1 MGYDVSLMADS
12 TSRWAEAMREISS
25 RLEEMPGEEGY
36 PAYLAARLSEF
47 YERAG
52 LVTALNGASGSVS
65 VIGAVSPPGGDF
77 SEPVTQNTL
86 RIVKVFWALDAK
98 LSQRRHFPAI
108 NWLNSY
114 SLYLDALHDWYDKN
128 VSPDWNKTRS
138 WAMAVLQKEA
148 ELQEIVQL
156 VGSDALPET
165 EQITIEVA
173 RMIREIFLQQN
184 AYDAVDTFCDM
195 NKQYDMMKAIK
206 LYSDLANGAQAAGV
220 SPAQITTIKAK
231 NELPQIKFTKDYKP
245 MLAKIEKEME
255 AEFNALRSAA

>member
-1 MGYDVSLMADS
+1 
-12 TSRWAEAMREISS
+12 
-25 RLEEMPGEEGY
+25 MPGEEGY

-52 LVTALNGASGSVS
+52 RVINLNGTDGSVS

-114 SLYLDALHDWYDKN
+114 SLYLDRLNEWYDRE
-128 VSPDWNKTRS
+128 VSPEWNPLRT
-138 WAMAVLQKEA
+138 WAMGILQKEA

-156 VGSDALPET
+156 VGSDALPDE
-165 EQITIEVA
+165 EQVTIEVA
-173 RMIREIFLQQN
+173 RMIREVFLQQN
-184 AYDAVDTFCDM
+184 AYDPVDTFCPM
-195 NKQYDMMKAIK
+195 VKQYDMMKAIK
-206 LYSDLANGAQAAGV
+206 RYADLARSAQAAGAT
-220 SPAQITTIKAK
+220 PQQIISIKSK
-231 NELPQIKFTKDYKP
+231 NELPQIKFIKDYKP
-245 MLAKIEKEME
+245 ELEKILKDME
-255 AEFNALRSAA
+255 AEFEGLRAV